1 MRARFLVALFV
12 GDSDAVRGRHRP
24 IPRRSPLGAA
34 GRRRGYVA
42 GALVLLAGTVG
53 CGLAPDMASLV
64 AACTVQGFAAGLVI
78 GGTMSLVSALFEPG
92 LRTRVLARPAA
103 RPGAIGTRWAP

>member
-1 MRARFLVALFV
+1 MVAW
-12 GDSDAVRGRHRP
+12 RY
-24 IPRRSPLGAA
+24 RRSCIRRRRGIPAGATCSTA
-34 GRRRGYVA
+34 ALGRRRGYVA

-64 AACTVQGFAAGLVI
+64 AARTVQGFAAGLVI

-92 LRTRVLARPAA
+92 LRTRVLAL
-103 RPGAIGTRWAP
+103 